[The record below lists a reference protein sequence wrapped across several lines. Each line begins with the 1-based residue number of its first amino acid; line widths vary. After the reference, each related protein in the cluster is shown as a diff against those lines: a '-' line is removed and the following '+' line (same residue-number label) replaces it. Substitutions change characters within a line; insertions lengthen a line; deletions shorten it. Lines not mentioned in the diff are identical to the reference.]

1 MFGPRNSSRPAVAWV
16 GITAAIVLSGSAPV
30 HAELVVM
37 TEEVTIC
44 ATAQNARQDALPLVL
59 ASCDKVV
66 PLAEGANLGR
76 LLRYRGWAR
85 VRSGMAQQAIPDFDR
100 ALAILGNDRW
110 SLQGRALA
118 NRAVG
123 NLPDARRDYEQLL
136 AFDPSFRGE
145 LAELGVSVPPP
156 PSGQSYA
163 KPPAGTAPTDTVQQV
178 ELPPPAAAPTTG
190 PRPLTRE
197 ATGSASLPAG
207 SPQALAATTPT
218 APDPAELVR
227 RLQGAMRD
235 LGLYDGP
242 INGTLGPQTRA
253 TLDAYARSTGL
264 VVGAEPSEAI
274 LAAAELAAR
283 QRREQASHE
292 QQERNRRAQTALL
305 ELGYQVGDIDGVIG
319 PRSREALNDWLR
331 KQRRS
336 PFAGE
341 IDEAMVVALNEAA
354 ATRVTAALAE
364 PPAPEPVN
372 ESRSTGPDLASPPTQ
387 SPSIAPQSVETQAPK
402 PPTAVVPGTGAEAV
416 VSALEPELPRHA
428 RIVPASGERRIAL
441 VIGNSNYRYVTPLRN
456 PRQDAEDMTA
466 ALQEIGFEVL
476 AGYDLDGDALDD
488 LTARFAREADGADL
502 ALTYYSG
509 HALQYAGKN
518 LLVPVDGRLEDR
530 YSLRSLIELDQLV
543 QDTGGA
549 RKLAVIIVDACRDDP
564 LAGRQTAMGGTRSLA
579 VSKGLAQPGFIPPRT
594 VISYATSP
602 GMVAYDGNGRN
613 SPYVAALLRH
623 IKTPGVKVQDMFAA
637 VTGDVAKETEE
648 AQRPSIYNTLDAE
661 AVYLVPG
668 APEPTGLELAQMT
681 RGEVRAIELSLGWLG
696 FWSGDADGEVSEALV
711 QAVSRWQG
719 SQLANATGQMSTAE
733 VVALHRRAARSRP
746 REPLPTIDD
755 VNQLLLEAAE
765 GNAQAQRLLGMVNDP
780 SFEPGGLPK
789 QQKSARFWYGRAAT
803 AGDPVAAARLGLML
817 AGSGGAPEDRTEA
830 RRWLDLAA
838 KAGDPSA
845 ALRLAELILDDGR
858 DGPQQ
863 AQAVQ
868 LLRLAAAKPDTEGF
882 ANAILRDLGQQVVL
896 SSSL

>member
-1 MFGPRNSSRPAVAWV
+1 
-16 GITAAIVLSGSAPV
+16 
-30 HAELVVM
+30 
-37 TEEVTIC
+37 
-44 ATAQNARQDALPLVL
+44 
-59 ASCDKVV
+59 
-66 PLAEGANLGR
+66 
-76 LLRYRGWAR
+76 
-85 VRSGMAQQAIPDFDR
+85 
-100 ALAILGNDRW
+100 
-110 SLQGRALA
+110 
-118 NRAVG
+118 
-123 NLPDARRDYEQLL
+123 
-136 AFDPSFRGE
+136 
-145 LAELGVSVPPP
+145 
-156 PSGQSYA
+156 
-163 KPPAGTAPTDTVQQV
+163 
-178 ELPPPAAAPTTG
+178 
-190 PRPLTRE
+190 
-197 ATGSASLPAG
+197 
-207 SPQALAATTPT
+207 
-218 APDPAELVR
+218 
-227 RLQGAMRD
+227 MR
-235 LGLYDGP
+235 
-242 INGTLGPQTRA
+242 
-253 TLDAYARSTGL
+253 
-264 VVGAEPSEAI
+264 
-274 LAAAELAAR
+274 
-283 QRREQASHE
+283 
-292 QQERNRRAQTALL
+292 
-305 ELGYQVGDIDGVIG
+305 
-319 PRSREALNDWLR
+319 
-331 KQRRS
+331 
-336 PFAGE
+336 
-341 IDEAMVVALNEAA
+341 
-354 ATRVTAALAE
+354 
-364 PPAPEPVN
+364 
-372 ESRSTGPDLASPPTQ
+372 
-387 SPSIAPQSVETQAPK
+387 
-402 PPTAVVPGTGAEAV
+402 
-416 VSALEPELPRHA
+416 
-428 RIVPASGERRIAL
+428 ASGERRVAL
-441 VIGNSNYRYVTPLRN
+441 VIGNSNYRYVAPLRN

-476 AGYDLDGDALDD
+476 AGYDLDGDALDE

-549 RKLAVIIVDACRDDP
+549 RKLAVVIVDACRDDP

-579 VSKGLAQPGFIPPRT
+579 ISKGLAQPGFIPPRT

-602 GMVAYDGNGRN
+602 GMVAYDGSGRN

-668 APEPTGLELAQMT
+668 APKPTGLELAQMT

-746 REPLPTIDD
+746 RESLPAIND

-765 GNAQAQRLLGMVNDP
+765 GNAQSQRLLGMLNDP

-789 QQKSARFWYGRAAT
+789 QEKSARFWYGRAAT
-803 AGDPVAAARLGLML
+803 AGDSVAAARLGLML
-817 AGSGGAPEDRTEA
+817 AASGDSVEDRTEA
-830 RRWLDLAA
+830 RRWLEQAA

-858 DGPQQ
+858 DEPQRT
-863 AQAVQ
+863 QAVG
-868 LLRLAAAKPDTEGF
+868 LLKLAATKPETEGF

-896 SSSL
+896 SSNM

>member
-16 GITAAIVLSGSAPV
+16 GITVAVVLSGSAPV

-145 LAELGVSVPPP
+145 LAELGVAVPPP

-178 ELPPPAAAPTTG
+178 ELPPPAAAPTAG
-190 PRPLTRE
+190 PRPLTP
-197 ATGSASLPAG
+197 PAE

-218 APDPAELVR
+218 ALDPAELVR
-227 RLQGAMRD
+227 RLQVAMRD
-235 LGLYDGP
+235 LGFYDGP
-242 INGTLGPQTRA
+242 TNGTLGPQTRA
-253 TLDAYARSTGL
+253 ALDAYARSAGL
-264 VVGAEPSEAI
+264 AVGAEPSEAI
-274 LAAAELAAR
+274 LSAAEQAAR
-283 QRREQASHE
+283 QRREQASRE

-331 KQRRS
+331 KQRR
-336 PFAGE
+336 PPLAGE
-341 IDEAMVVALNEAA
+341 IDEAMVVGLNEAA

-364 PPAPEPVN
+364 PPVAPPAPEPVN
-372 ESRSTGPDLASPPTQ
+372 EPRSTGPDLAPPSTQ
-387 SPSIAPQSVETQAPK
+387 SASVAPQPVAPQAPK
-402 PPTAVVPGTGAEAV
+402 PPTAVVPATGAEAV
-416 VSALEPELPRHA
+416 VSALAPEPPRHA

-466 ALQEIGFEVL
+466 ALEEIGFEVL
-476 AGYDLDGDALDD
+476 AGYDLDGDSLDE

-549 RKLAVIIVDACRDDP
+549 RKLAVVIVDACRDDP
-564 LAGRQTAMGGTRSLA
+564 LAGRQMTRSLA
-579 VSKGLAQPGFIPPRT
+579 IPKGLAQPGFIPPRT

-602 GMVAYDGNGRN
+602 GMVAYDGSGRN

-668 APEPTGLELAQMT
+668 APERAGLELAQMT

-755 VNQLLLEAAE
+755 VNQLLLEATE

-803 AGDPVAAARLGLML
+803 AGDSAAAARLGLML
-817 AGSGGAPEDRTEA
+817 AGSGGSPEDRTEA

-858 DGPQQ
+858 DGPQR
-863 AQAVQ
+863 AQAVE
-868 LLRLAAAKPDTEGF
+868 LLKRAAAKPETEGF

-896 SSSL
+896 SSSM